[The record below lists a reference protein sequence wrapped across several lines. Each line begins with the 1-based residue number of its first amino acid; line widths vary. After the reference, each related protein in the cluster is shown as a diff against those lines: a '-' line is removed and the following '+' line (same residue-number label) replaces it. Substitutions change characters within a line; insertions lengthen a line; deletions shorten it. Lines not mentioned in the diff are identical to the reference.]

1 MQTVEHDF
9 HSAEIHPIDI
19 AATLAMRRDWE
30 FDRMG
35 EDELAMAVEGT
46 WRTYAVTLAWRPR
59 EESLRLL
66 VSFELDPPKRRRAA
80 MAEAVNRA
88 NEACWSG
95 AFALWPDEALMVWRY
110 GLTLAGGASPTPEQI
125 ESMLAT
131 ALGACERFY
140 PAFQLV
146 AWGGEKPEAAMAVAM
161 GDAVGRA

>member
-1 MQTVEHDF
+1 MQAVEQNF
-9 HSAEIHPIDI
+9 PTAEIHPIDI

-35 EDELAMAVEGT
+35 EDELAMAVEGS
-46 WRTYAVTLAWRPR
+46 WRTYAVTLAWRPG

-66 VSFELDPPKRRRAA
+66 VSFEMAPPKRRRAA
-80 MAEAVNRA
+80 LNDVINRA

-95 AFALWPDEALMVWRY
+95 AFALWPEEELMVWRY
-110 GLTLAGGASPTPEQI
+110 GLTLAGGALPTPEQI
-125 ESMLAT
+125 EAMLAA

-161 GDAVGRA
+161 GEAVGRA